1 MLTITLA
8 ALFTVVA
15 LVSLVSLT
23 DSALKWRNA
32 YRAMKAELALDRMAA
47 VQVNEG
53 AVVTLH
59 TPATLSSTTS
69 QPLVSAPLAIAA

>member
-15 LVSLVSLT
+15 LGSLVSLT

-32 YRAMKAELALDRMAA
+32 YRAMKAELTLDRMAA
-47 VQVNEG
+47 VQVSEG
-53 AVVTLH
+53 AVVTLR
-59 TPATLSSTTS
+59 TPAARSSATS
-69 QPLVSAPLAIAA
+69 QPLAPAPLAIAA